1 MDLGHARGAVA
12 QLVDADE
19 QRDERRV
26 RRGLAADFEDHVG
39 VALPLAPRRT
49 PASIRVTRVADVPG
63 LGARPF
69 SEDVVHLQAVTFLET
84 VGVCTLLECADAARS
99 ASTRPTLHS
108 P

>member
-1 MDLGHARGAVA
+1 MFLSEFKPDGRPVA
-12 QLVDADE
+12 YD
-19 QRDERRV
+19 
-26 RRGLAADFEDHVG
+26 
-39 VALPLAPRRT
+39 T
-49 PASIRVTRVADVPG
+49 
-63 LGARPF
+63 F